1 MRKGEQ
7 FVMNEV
13 RARARERARWIV
25 GAILLGLAVFSAPFS
40 IRDVLA
46 RFPGGQ

>member
-13 RARARERARWIV
+13 RARARERVRWS
-25 GAILLGLAVFSAPFS
+25 ASLGLLTLALLLAPVPW
-40 IRDVLA
+40 RRLWA
-46 RFPGGQ
+46 RQRR